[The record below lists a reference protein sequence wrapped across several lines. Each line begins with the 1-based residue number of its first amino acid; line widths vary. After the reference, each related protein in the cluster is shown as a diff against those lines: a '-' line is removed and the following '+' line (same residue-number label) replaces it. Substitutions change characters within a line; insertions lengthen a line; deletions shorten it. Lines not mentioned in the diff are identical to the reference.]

1 MITVFLGESSYIVRK
16 GILQLLGEFQEIG
29 KVVEFTSA
37 TEMGEALEAGSPDIV
52 IANTFFD
59 HVLRSSLTD
68 QDSHPPIILY
78 LYHSPLPHGETPS
91 HLSIFEDK
99 GTLEEKIQ
107 QAVDSCIPE
116 KSETG
121 EDLSPREKLVLKE
134 VALGHTNKEIADAL
148 FISSHTVISHRKNIT
163 KKLGIKT
170 VSGLTVYAILNKLI
184 GIEDIS

>member
-68 QDSHPPIILY
+68 QDMP
-78 LYHSPLPHGETPS
+78 PS
-91 HLSIFEDK
+91 HYPVPVPFAP
-99 GTLEEKIQ
+99 T
-107 QAVDSCIPE
+107 
-116 KSETG
+116 
-121 EDLSPREKLVLKE
+121 PR
-134 VALGHTNKEIADAL
+134 
-148 FISSHTVISHRKNIT
+148 
-163 KKLGIKT
+163 
-170 VSGLTVYAILNKLI
+170 
-184 GIEDIS
+184 